1 MKRTLLPL
9 LTAAFCL
16 TACAP
21 AAPASTSELPA
32 TTENTAT
39 AESAAQTQVDTFS
52 VAGTLREVED
62 AALQENALYTLQFG
76 DTPEDTTFVKVDL
89 QAAQQT
95 PLCKLEDWGASY
107 VGWLVKGDTFYYMI
121 YDEDG
126 NALLHGRS
134 LTDGSETVWTLAV
147 DRQYPAYLDDQY
159 LYFTRADYTAGMKRV
174 DLTTGV
180 LEDLPLPAQ
189 TTQFMDVDG
198 SRFLIA
204 RLLTPVPMNVSP
216 EETEQYDA
224 LMQNTEI
231 EYCWWDPA
239 TGALEKVL
247 REPYY
252 GEEDAQG
259 NRIGRLYLGKAEGK
273 LYFYRV
279 ASLETGLENGRVE
292 RCGMDGSGVETV
304 FALVDERG
312 APSVLKLDGEI
323 HWLLHRS
330 RDVLTVYL
338 PDHGQ
343 AQQVPAPAGD
353 TPPWPERSLP
363 DGRLLLP
370 QQEDGSYQVVSE
382 ADYLAGNFT
391 GTTIPAL

>member
-21 AAPASTSELPA
+21 AAPSSASELPA

-39 AESAAQTQVDTFS
+39 AESAAPTQADTFA
-52 VAGTLREVED
+52 VAGTLREED
-62 AALQENALYTLQFG
+62 DTNLQDDAFYTVQYG
-76 DTPEDTTFVKVDL
+76 DTPEDTTFVKVDF
-89 QAAQQT
+89 QTGQQT
-95 PLCKLEDWGASY
+95 PICKLEDWGTSY
-107 VGWLVKGDTFYYMI
+107 ISWLVQGDTFYYMVC
-121 YDEDG
+121 DKDG
-126 NALLHGRS
+126 NALLHSRS
-134 LTDGSETVWTLAV
+134 LTDGSETVRTLAV
-147 DRQYPAYLDDQY
+147 EGQYPAYLDDRY
-159 LYFTRADYTAGMKRV
+159 LYFIRADYTTAMKRV

-180 LEDLPLPAQ
+180 LEDLTLPAQ
-189 TTQFMDVDG
+189 TTQFLDVDG
-198 SRFLIA
+198 SRFLIT
-204 RLLTPVPMNVSP
+204 RLLTPVPVNVSIQ
-216 EETEQYDA
+216 ENEQYDA
-224 LMQNTEI
+224 LMQNAEL

-252 GEEDAQG
+252 GEEDDQG
-259 NRIGRLYLGKAEGK
+259 RRIARNYLGKAAGK
-273 LYFYRV
+273 LYFYR
-279 ASLETGLENGRVE
+279 ATSLGTGVEDSRVE
-292 RCGMDGSGVETV
+292 CCALDGSGMETA
-304 FALVDERG
+304 FPIADEG
-312 APSVLKLDGEI
+312 GMPSVLKLDGEI

-382 ADYLAGNFT
+382 EDYLAGNFT
-391 GTTIPAL
+391 GTTIPAP

>member
-1 MKRTLLPL
+1 MKRILLPL

-21 AAPASTSELPA
+21 AAPASVSELSA
-32 TTENTAT
+32 TAETTAT

-62 AALQENALYTLQFG
+62 AALQENVLYTLQFG

-95 PLCKLEDWGASY
+95 PLCKLEDWGTSY

-252 GEEDAQG
+252 GEEDDQG
-259 NRIGRLYLGKAEGK
+259 RRIARNYLGKAAGK
-273 LYFYRV
+273 LYFYR
-279 ASLETGLENGRVE
+279 ATSLGTGLENGRVE
-292 RCGMDGSGVETV
+292 RCRMDGSGVETV
-304 FALVDERG
+304 LALVDERG
-312 APSVLKLDGEI
+312 APSVLKQAGEI
-323 HWLLHRS
+323 RWFWQSTPNGLM
-330 RDVLTVYL
+330 VYL
-338 PDHGQ
+338 PATGQ
-343 AQQVPAPAGD
+343 QQELTMQGGNHV
-353 TPPWPERSLP
+353 PWPDRGLP
-363 DGRLLLP
+363 DGKVLSS
-370 QQEDGSYQVVSE
+370 QQEDGSYLVMAE
-382 ADYLAGNFT
+382 EDYLAGNFT

>member
-21 AAPASTSELPA
+21 AAPSSASELPA

-39 AESAAQTQVDTFS
+39 AESAAQTQTDTFA
-52 VAGTLREVED
+52 VAGTLREED
-62 AALQENALYTLQFG
+62 DTNLQDDAFYTVQYG
-76 DTPEDTTFVKVDL
+76 DTPEDTTFVKVDF
-89 QAAQQT
+89 QAGQQT
-95 PLCKLEDWGASY
+95 PICKLEDWGTSY
-107 VGWLVKGDTFYYMI
+107 ISWLVQGDTFYYMVC
-121 YDEDG
+121 DKDG
-126 NALLHGRS
+126 NALLHSRS
-134 LTDGSETVWTLAV
+134 LTDGSETVRTLAV
-147 DRQYPAYLDDQY
+147 EGQYPAYLDDQY
-159 LYFTRADYTAGMKRV
+159 LYFIRADYTTAMKRV

-180 LEDLPLPAQ
+180 LEDLTLPAQ
-189 TTQFMDVDG
+189 TTQFLDVDG
-198 SRFLIA
+198 SRFLIT
-204 RLLTPVPMNVSP
+204 RLLTPVPVNVSIQ
-216 EETEQYDA
+216 ENEQYDA
-224 LMQNTEI
+224 LMQNAEL

-252 GEEDAQG
+252 GEEDDQG
-259 NRIGRLYLGKAEGK
+259 RRIARNYLGKAAGK
-273 LYFYRV
+273 LYFYR
-279 ASLETGLENGRVE
+279 ATSLGTGVEDSRVE
-292 RCGMDGSGVETV
+292 CCALDGSGMETA
-304 FALVDERG
+304 FPIADEG
-312 APSVLKLDGEI
+312 GMPSVLKLDGEI
-323 HWLLHRS
+323 HWLLQLS
-330 RDVLTVYL
+330 GDVLTVYL

-353 TPPWPERSLP
+353 TPLWPERSLP

-382 ADYLAGNFT
+382 EDYLAGNFT

>member
-1 MKRTLLPL
+1 MKRIFLPL

-21 AAPASTSELPA
+21 AAPSSTSELPA

-39 AESAAQTQVDTFS
+39 AESAAQTQADTFA
-52 VAGTLREVED
+52 VAGTLREED
-62 AALQENALYTLQFG
+62 DTNLQDDAFYTVQYG
-76 DTPEDTTFVKVDL
+76 DTPEDTTFVKVDF
-89 QAAQQT
+89 QAGQQT
-95 PLCKLEDWGASY
+95 PICKLEDWGTSY
-107 VGWLVKGDTFYYMI
+107 ISWLVQGDTFYYMVC
-121 YDEDG
+121 DKDG
-126 NALLHGRS
+126 NALLHSRS
-134 LTDGSETVWTLAV
+134 LTDGSETVRTLAV
-147 DRQYPAYLDDQY
+147 EGQYPAYLDDQY
-159 LYFTRADYTAGMKRV
+159 LYFIRADYTTAMKRV

-180 LEDLPLPAQ
+180 LEDLTLPAQ
-189 TTQFMDVDG
+189 TTQFLDVDG
-198 SRFLIA
+198 SRFLIT
-204 RLLTPVPMNVSP
+204 RLLTPVPVNVSIQ
-216 EETEQYDA
+216 ENEQYDA
-224 LMQNTEI
+224 LMQNAEL

-252 GEEDAQG
+252 GEEDDQG
-259 NRIGRLYLGKAEGK
+259 RRIARNYLGKAAGK
-273 LYFYRV
+273 LYFYR
-279 ASLETGLENGRVE
+279 ATSLETGVEDSRVE
-292 RCGMDGSGVETV
+292 CCALDGSGMETA
-304 FALVDERG
+304 FPIADEG
-312 APSVLKLDGEI
+312 GMPSVLKLDGEI

-382 ADYLAGNFT
+382 EDYLAGNFT
-391 GTTIPAL
+391 GTTIPAP